1 MGYDYQRRIKMISQD
16 VLAIVI
22 VSGVAIVVGIILIVV
37 SVIQIN
43 QNKNHL

>member
-1 MGYDYQRRIKMISQD
+1 MISQD

-22 VSGVAIVVGIILIVV
+22 VSGVAIVVGIILIIV